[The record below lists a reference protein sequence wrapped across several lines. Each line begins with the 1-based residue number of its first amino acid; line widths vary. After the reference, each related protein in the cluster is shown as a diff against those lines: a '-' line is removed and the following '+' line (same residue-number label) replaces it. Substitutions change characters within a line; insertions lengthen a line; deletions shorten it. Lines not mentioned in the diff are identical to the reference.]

1 MGQLFPDLLLC
12 KSCSLDGFMP
22 LIMISYFSNV
32 SHSTSHTLSIVVG
45 SLQWFIIHLDNSGRS
60 HKVTLE
66 LEFNWKFPSEP
77 SQISGDHTQDWLD
90 ITSQHIVNLTPSWA
104 RPDKSAGGGPP
115 PASLCWSPQPG
126 KTLETKKSEVKFY
139 NILLFLFHRA

>member
-22 LIMISYFSNV
+22 LIMISYFSNL
-32 SHSTSHTLSIVVG
+32 SHSTSQPLSIVVG

-77 SQISGDHTQDWLD
+77 NYLVTTHRTDW
-90 ITSQHIVNLTPSWA
+90 TSHHN
-104 RPDKSAGGGPP
+104 
-115 PASLCWSPQPG
+115 
-126 KTLETKKSEVKFY
+126 TL
-139 NILLFLFHRA
+139 